1 MLVLSRRSGEQIV
14 LPDLGIVITMVAVT
28 GGRARVGIVAP
39 AKTPRDIVM
48 RLNREIVDILKLPDV
63 AEKLNQQGALPVGD
77 TPEQFAS
84 YIKDEIAKW
93 GAVVRSAN
101 IKAD

>member
-1 MLVLSRRSGEQIV
+1 MPGYEAYSW
-14 LPDLGIVITMVAVT
+14 
-28 GGRARVGIVAP
+28 VGIVAP

-77 TPEQFAS
+77 TPDQFAT

>member
-39 AKTPRDIVM
+39 ADVRMLRAEITPPPAGAGLDPQGDREP
-48 RLNREIVDILKLPDV
+48 RLHAR
-63 AEKLNQQGALPVGD
+63 GA
-77 TPEQFAS
+77 
-84 YIKDEIAKW
+84 
-93 GAVVRSAN
+93 
-101 IKAD
+101 

>member
-1 MLVLSRRSGEQIV
+1 
-14 LPDLGIVITMVAVT
+14 
-28 GGRARVGIVAP
+28 
-39 AKTPRDIVM
+39 
-48 RLNREIVDILKLPDV
+48 VDILKLPDV

-84 YIKDEIAKW
+84 YIKDEIVKW